1 MFQKAKLRKEIS
13 FNKLMG
19 TIISVLKGVAAAEY
33 NSLQANRSS
42 FDLFEGHI
50 ADFLKIIKLGDFQ
63 HPFLGV
69 SGSPNNIIL
78 ITSDTGFL
86 GELNISVVNSALEQY
101 GSGDMLTVIG
111 RQGSRYVEEKG
122 IEFTSFPSIDDNISY
137 SEIIKLRDHIL
148 GVFSERKGKTTIIYP
163 HFISFSVQK
172 TQQFQLLPCKFL
184 FAEEE
189 KPATLGINLEDTGI
203 TTLLS
208 NDELIVEPSLKRVI
222 EQVVKT
228 WISQL
233 LNSIFW
239 ESKLSE
245 WAARAMH
252 LEKSFTEIK
261 NQNKVLRLQY
271 FRLLHEMSDK
281 SAREIFASRFALS
294 K

>member
-1 MFQKAKLRKEIS
+1 MFQKAKLRKEVS

-19 TIISVLKGVAAAEY
+19 TIISVLKGVAATEY
-33 NSLQANRSS
+33 GHLQSNRSN
-42 FDLFEGHI
+42 FDAFETHI
-50 ADFLKIIKLGDFQ
+50 RDFLKVIKLGDFK
-63 HPFLGV
+63 HPFLGAPA
-69 SGSPNNIIL
+69 SPSNIVL

-86 GELNISVVNSALEQY
+86 GKLNISVVNTALEQY
-101 GSGDMLTVIG
+101 NSGDMLTVIG

-122 IEFTSFPSIDDNISY
+122 LEFAYFPGIDDNISY

-148 GVFSERKGKTTIIYP
+148 RVFLEKKGKTIIIYP

-184 FAEEE
+184 FSEDE
-189 KPATLGINLEDTGI
+189 KPKMDMNIEDVGVA
-203 TTLLS
+203 TLLS
-208 NDELIVEPSLKRVI
+208 SDEVIVEPSLKRVI
-222 EQVVKT
+222 EQLVKT

-245 WAARAMH
+245 WAARVMH
-252 LEKSFTEIK
+252 LEKSSTEIK
-261 NQNKVLRLQY
+261 SQNKILRLQY
-271 FRLLHEMSDK
+271 FRLLHEISDK
-281 SAREIFASRFALS
+281 STREIFASRFALS